1 MHPRRP
7 VFGLRRVV
15 FYAFFCYFVGK
26 KLQNHERMKQKTH
39 YSEALAYLRDYCLHH
54 GRAMH
59 FSHGDI
65 FETEGA
71 AASRFGYIESGS
83 FHYLVRNYE
92 GDESTVETVA
102 AGDLVGCYPY
112 CLDGDA
118 APVTIRANKSSTVYV
133 VDGADLNEH
142 YCQITTDQYKRMSLF
157 NASVQYKWKQC
168 VLRLELTNLL
178 NQRSYSYTVFD
189 GINTYTYD
197 YTLCGR
203 TIMMKAT
210 FKL

>member
-1 MHPRRP
+1 
-7 VFGLRRVV
+7 
-15 FYAFFCYFVGK
+15 
-26 KLQNHERMKQKTH
+26 MKQKTH

-65 FETEGA
+65 FEAEGA
-71 AASRFGYIESGS
+71 AARLFGYIESGS

-118 APVTIRANKSSTVYV
+118 APVAIRADKSSTVYV
-133 VDGADLNEH
+133 GDGADLDEH
-142 YCQITTDQYKRMSLF
+142 YRQSQAAERMGRDYM
-157 NASVQYKWKQC
+157 AY
-168 VLRLELTNLL
+168 RLE
-178 NQRSYSYTVFD
+178 QVKSQIYSHYCEKGVRD
-189 GINTYTYD
+189 V
-197 YTLCGR
+197 
-203 TIMMKAT
+203 
-210 FKL
+210 

>member
-1 MHPRRP
+1 
-7 VFGLRRVV
+7 
-15 FYAFFCYFVGK
+15 
-26 KLQNHERMKQKTH
+26 MKQKIH

-65 FETEGA
+65 FETEGTA
-71 AASRFGYIESGS
+71 ARLFGYIESGS

-118 APVTIRANKSSTVYV
+118 APVTIRADKSSTVYV

-142 YCQITTDQYKRMSLF
+142 YRQSPTAERMGRDYM
-157 NASVQYKWKQC
+157 AY
-168 VLRLELTNLL
+168 RLE
-178 NQRSYSYTVFD
+178 QVKSRIIARYQQKG
-189 GINTYTYD
+189 GIGITD
-197 YTLCGR
+197 
-203 TIMMKAT
+203 I
-210 FKL
+210 

>member
-1 MHPRRP
+1 LHPRRP
-7 VFGLRRVV
+7 VFGLRRVF

-39 YSEALAYLRDYCLHH
+39 YSEALAYLRDYCLRH
-54 GRAMH
+54 GRLMH

-65 FETEGA
+65 FEAEGA

-118 APVTIRANKSSTVYV
+118 APVTIRADKSSTVYV

-142 YCQITTDQYKRMSLF
+142 YRQSQAAERMGRDYM
-157 NASVQYKWKQC
+157 AY
-168 VLRLELTNLL
+168 RLE
-178 NQRSYSYTVFD
+178 QVKSQIYSHYCEKGVRD
-189 GINTYTYD
+189 V
-197 YTLCGR
+197 
-203 TIMMKAT
+203 
-210 FKL
+210 